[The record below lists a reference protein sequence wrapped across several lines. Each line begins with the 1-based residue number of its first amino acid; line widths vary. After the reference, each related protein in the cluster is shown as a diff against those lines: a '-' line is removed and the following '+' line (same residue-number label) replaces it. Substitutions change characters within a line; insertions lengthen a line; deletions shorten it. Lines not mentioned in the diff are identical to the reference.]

1 MAKEATA
8 KVTFT
13 LENAEEVLTLLRQL
27 KSFVDGGGGSGSG
40 GSVAGP
46 SPAPG
51 TATGSGTAA
60 PPVGPAPVNPGTA
73 NVGGNAQA
81 MPQNTP
87 FVATAANSGGMF
99 GTWNGSGFSN
109 LMYDP
114 IAQRFFDP
122 SNGSYMLGGAG
133 FGFGGPGGP
142 GKPATPPP
150 PPPGPMGQLGGI
162 LNAIGPASIIGAGSS
177 IIAEQLSYQG
187 RVNTNLGYQPMA
199 GHVLSMLDTT
209 LTAGGAAI
217 GTVIAPGVGTI
228 IGGAIGYG
236 AAKIAGAVM
245 GPQLELQDAQNV
257 YSQIGVG
264 GLPGKKDLIE
274 ALIGG
279 NLQGKILN
287 PKYIQELESEEG
299 GSRALFKEQLN
310 NYFGLRYSNSSIR
323 RFGANPLKDNMA
335 GSFDQMMNDLMAAN
349 LQTDPMGVMAA
360 AMTQGNTRM
369 LGKAQK
375 ALEAKIAIEDE
386 TGANSAEMSL
396 AGSRFNRA
404 ARYGGSEGAKRAS
417 GAYLG
422 KVAAQAALLRQ
433 EAARIGGE
441 DPAKARQLMAQ
452 ASQLEEEAGDQV
464 ADTIYASQVDEA
476 SARGARAVGQ
486 ADRAFDTALYGGQSA
501 GSLPWDQ
508 RAGAYRTQA
517 RELQRLMAERGE
529 RLSPAE
535 RMRMQ
540 EQIDELNFKADFEV
554 PRQREGMVNQE
565 KISTTGLENA
575 QAMSREM
582 PAILRGSAVDQTRQ
596 FELQA
601 DALGRVRATY
611 EEILR
616 TSRYLTMEQKIQYQT
631 QIENLKVDE
640 ERARV
645 TGIYAK
651 NAAVRQTVETGNVET
666 GVAPTISLIRGA
678 GGAQGAAAQAEL
690 LGLTDSN
697 IAASEA
703 ELAANIQAGMSPDS
717 PQNQAIRSRIA
728 SMKIG
733 RENQMRGL
741 AIAPMSAQDRARRS
755 DLSTEAAFYE
765 RGYGTFGDI
774 RGNLLAQIEMVEK
787 RMGELEANRTKIRS
801 GKVAGVTWTDAMEA
815 DYTEAKNAAALE
827 ALGLSEQYNYG
838 YDQRLISEAYN
849 MSGMG
854 RLGMTRF
861 TRREAA
867 AMGVFHR
874 ALGGSEEQTRKM
886 REMYPAMTRA
896 MGSGNPMNFAD
907 RAIAGGEGRA
917 SVEVL
922 IRVQDG
928 TGRIRDNDI
937 QVVNQKTSQDMN
949 VNVQAAKRASG

>member
-13 LENAEEVLTLLRQL
+13 LENADEVLALLRQL

-40 GSVAGP
+40 GSIAGP
-46 SPAPG
+46 APAPG

-60 PPVGPAPVNPGTA
+60 PPVGPAPMNPGTA
-73 NVGGNAQA
+73 NVGANAAA

-87 FVATAANSGGMF
+87 FVATAGNAGGMF

-133 FGFGGPGGP
+133 FGFGGPGP
-142 GKPATPPP
+142 GKPATPPAP
-150 PPPGPMGQLGGI
+150 PAPQGPLAQLGGI
-162 LNAIGPASIIGAGSS
+162 MNAIGPATMITTGSS
-177 IIAEQLSYQG
+177 LLAEQLAYQG
-187 RVNTNLGYQPMA
+187 RVSTNLGYQPMA
-199 GHVLSMLDTT
+199 GHVLSMLDNT

-217 GTVIAPGVGTI
+217 GTVIAPGVGTV

-236 AAKIAGAVM
+236 VSKIAGAVM

-279 NLQGKILN
+279 NIQGKILN
-287 PKYIQELESEEG
+287 PRFIDELNAEEG

-310 NYFGLRYSNSSIR
+310 NYFGLRYTSSSIR
-323 RFGANPLKDNMA
+323 RFGANPMRD
-335 GSFDQMMNDLMAAN
+335 GGSSFDQMMNDLMAAN
-349 LQTDPMGVMAA
+349 VQSDPMAVMAA

-375 ALEAKIAIEDE
+375 ALEQKLAIEDE
-386 TGANSAEMSL
+386 TGANSSEMSL
-396 AGSRFNRA
+396 AQSRFNRGI
-404 ARYGGSEGAKRAS
+404 RYGGSEGGKRAS

-422 KVAAQAALLRQ
+422 KVAAQASLLRQ
-433 EAARIGGE
+433 EAARIGAE
-441 DPAKARQLMAQ
+441 DPARARSLMAQ
-452 ASQLEEEAGDQV
+452 ATQLEEEAGDQV
-464 ADTIYASQVDEA
+464 ADSIYASQVDEA
-476 SARGARAVGQ
+476 AARGARATGV
-486 ADRAFDTALYGGQSA
+486 ADRAFNTALYGGSSA
-501 GSLPWDQ
+501 GSLPWEQ
-508 RAGAYRTQA
+508 RAGAYRAQA
-517 RELQRLMAERGE
+517 SELERLMAERGN

-535 RMRMQ
+535 RMRMI
-540 EQIDELNFKADFEV
+540 EQIDQLRFRADFEV
-554 PRQREGMVNQE
+554 PREREGMVNSE
-565 KISTTGLENA
+565 RIAGTGLSNA
-575 QAMSREM
+575 SVMSREM

-645 TGIYAK
+645 SGIYAK
-651 NAAVRQTVETGNVET
+651 NAATRQTTETGNVES
-666 GVAPTISLIRGA
+666 GVGPTISLIRGA
-678 GGAQGAAAQAEL
+678 GGAAGSAAQAEL

-703 ELAANIQAGMSPDS
+703 ELAANIKAGMSPDS

-733 RENQMRGL
+733 RENQQRNL
-741 AIAPMSAQDRARRS
+741 AISPMSAGDRATRS
-755 DLSTEAAFYE
+755 NLSTEAAFYE
-765 RGYGTFGDI
+765 RGYGSFGDI
-774 RGNLLAQIEMVEK
+774 RGNLLAQIGMVEK
-787 RMGELEANRTKIRS
+787 RMGELDANRARIRA
-801 GKVAGVTWTDAMEA
+801 GKVDGVTWTDAMEA
-815 DYTEAKNAAALE
+815 DYTEARNAAAME
-827 ALGLSEQYNYG
+827 ALGLSEQYNFG

-867 AMGVFHR
+867 ASGVFHR
-874 ALGGSEEQTRKM
+874 AFGGSEEQTRRM

-907 RAIAGGEGRA
+907 RAIGGEGRA

-937 QVVNQKTSQDMN
+937 QVVNQKTTTDMN
-949 VNVQAAKRASG
+949 VNVQAQKRAAG